1 MRKGLLCFVLLIF
14 ALYVFMA
21 GIFKEFLPVNTYVQ
35 PTYYGQ
41 NILTDNEALASD
53 IIIPSKNAFPNNEDK
68 GSTVFIKKVLTDND
82 KDYNVKNA
90 DIASDYKEGDIDAVN
105 VTTLNLSNA
114 NIKIVDRTFNDSFAV
129 NVGENTYEF
138 SNLDYSLIPSLDE
151 PYNETVGFHWDWP
164 AHIFKKM
171 YYAVDMGK
179 FIDACVDTVVN
190 KILDSEKQDKMPEN
204 AYVEYDKDT
213 GEFVIVPE
221 QIGNKINETNLKK
234 TVYDVVIAGVYK
246 MAPKWNG
253 NLADISGF
261 YMAPDI
267 LGDDSRL
274 VQMKNALNTY
284 LNTVITVS
292 ENGKTYTSS
301 KEDILPYIQ
310 FSNDTL
316 EYSFENEAFAKHIA
330 DNIKKMFN
338 TVGNTRTLTT
348 HAGDEVSIRGG
359 NWGWSVD
366 VNAMK
371 QNIIEALA
379 SGNGD
384 VKIAWAQKAYAGSN
398 GKDYDANNYIEI
410 DMRHQKLYMYKNG
423 ECIVDTD
430 IVTGN
435 VQAGHN
441 TPSGSY
447 ILNYKTK
454 NTYLRG
460 PTWNSFVN
468 YWMPFNGG
476 IGLHDATWRNSFGGT
491 IYKTDGS
498 HGCVNLPKNAA
509 KTIYENIGK
518 DFAIF
523 CIW

>member
-1 MRKGLLCFVLLIF
+1 MRKGLLCSVLLIF
-14 ALYVFMA
+14 AFYVFMA

-53 IIIPSKNAFPNNEDK
+53 IIIPSKNTSPNNEDK
-68 GSTVFIKKVLTDND
+68 GPTVFIKKVLTDND

-90 DIASDYKEGDIDAVN
+90 DIAPDYKEGDVDVVN

-129 NVGENTYEF
+129 NVGENTYNF

-151 PYNETVGFHWDWP
+151 PYKETVGFHWDWP

-204 AYVEYDKDT
+204 AYVEYNKDT

-267 LGDDSRL
+267 LGDDFRL

-284 LNTVITVS
+284 LNTVITVG

-379 SGNGD
+379 SGNRD

-509 KTIYENIGK
+509 KTIYENISK